1 MDVMLDMRQ
10 DFIIAHLRSQINRLR
25 SVLDIVEERSFNPEF
40 VSESLKH
47 IENNL
52 KQIRKIWISN

>member
-10 DFIIAHLRSQINRLR
+10 DFIVAHLRSQINRLR

>member
-10 DFIIAHLRSQINRLR
+10 DFIVAHLRSKINRLR